1 MALEDI
7 ILGKNEVVVVLSD
20 STLGLVAVDDALNFG
35 TVQLVNQLSNKTTV
49 GQSVLFDIK
58 TATTFR
64 VISGIV
70 FYKVNE
76 NEITLT
82 EPPAEEL

>member
-1 MALEDI
+1 MSLDQI
-7 ILGKNEVVVVLSD
+7 ILGKNEVIVVLSD
-20 STLGLVAVDDALNFG
+20 STLGLVPVSDALNFG
-35 TVQLVNQLSNKTTV
+35 TVQMVNQLSNKTTV

-58 TATTFR
+58 TAIPFR
-64 VISGIV
+64 IISGVV

-82 EPPAEEL
+82 EPPYLP